1 MFIMCT
7 LHYSVNSH
15 RKIVHLS
22 HCKVLRRIPKESRR
36 SFESLEEAKAHGYR
50 LCRCCPSI
58 AQKYRKERNQVKRF
72 CRDHD
77 FTFML
82 LNDVIHVISRHDCW
96 RIITCGNNKRL
107 FLYHKNTAKCIRDEK
122 MPGIIPGYH
131 SQNCRSGTIL
141 GYLKYINYHD
151 RYRDK
156 HPCTESKAPARN
168 KACPASKK
176 TAKKNE
182 KENIA
187 AVSQKNKPGKG
198 TKRYRKQQ
206 ARKKREKRL
215 AAIIRVHALLDELAV
230 IGY

>member
-1 MFIMCT
+1 MCT

-107 FLYHKNTAKCIRDEK
+107 FLIYSKEPDRGGSCLWSYNMADNDSHCFTSGHKE
-122 MPGIIPGYH
+122 
-131 SQNCRSGTIL
+131 L
-141 GYLKYINYHD
+141 
-151 RYRDK
+151 
-156 HPCTESKAPARN
+156 HPCTF
-168 KACPASKK
+168 
-176 TAKKNE
+176 
-182 KENIA
+182 
-187 AVSQKNKPGKG
+187 
-198 TKRYRKQQ
+198 
-206 ARKKREKRL
+206 
-215 AAIIRVHALLDELAV
+215 
-230 IGY
+230 